1 MKRRTAGVVLAL
13 LVLSGC
19 RDEAPGTAAAER
31 HAEPAPADPCAG
43 LEGFAALR
51 CADPEVRQ
59 LDDDLARLVNR
70 LAARSPHAA
79 RADVRAAQASWERD
93 RNTCLGIALPKRRA
107 CLDAKY
113 AERLADVRDALDD
126 AQ

>member
-1 MKRRTAGVVLAL
+1 MNRPTTCLLLAL
-13 LVLSGC
+13 LAIAGC
-19 RDEAPGTAAAER
+19 RDDAAAT
-31 HAEPAPADPCAG
+31 AQAPPEPAPAAPCAG
-43 LEGFAALR
+43 LDGFAALR
-51 CADPEVRQ
+51 CADPEIRQ

-79 RADVRAAQASWERD
+79 RADVRAAQAAWERD
-93 RNTCLGIALPKRRA
+93 RNSCLAIALPKRRA

-126 AQ
+126 AG